1 MRALHTRYSTVP
13 LRHRQHK
20 MYTHIV
26 RPHLAAVR
34 AHHSQLFTPYRDTVK
49 RADTRDAV
57 GTPYGGALMSR
68 SKAFPVDGLRWSG
81 TSPTDKSYRGTND
94 TVTKHGSGTH
104 LKYSSH
110 RIRSQSLRS
119 AFQGEFGAASPAFP
133 RLSTLLF
140 FPCAV
145 ARSSPCKRR
154 ETAAASR
161 PHPGIPRLLMQ
172 MQVPCTARAL
182 LQLLQPLA
190 ANARLPALASR
201 AKQGCDTWTRRPL
214 GGSRLLLQP
223 TPRPLA
229 RALANSASLL
239 RMPLPW
245 QP

>member
-1 MRALHTRYSTVP
+1 MLHVYSLFLSSVHRTTRRGAHAPTPRAPRGAARRADLPRAGRSAPRSIGPVRTASYEPSSGAQASTTTFNAPHWSVAPGTTVHMDWYSCDPMRALHTRYSTVP

-20 MYTHIV
+20 MYRHIV

-68 SKAFPVDGLRWSG
+68 SKAFPVDGLRCTLG

-104 LKYSSH
+104 LKYFSSH

-119 AFQGEFGAASPAFP
+119 AFQGEFGAASPAFLG
-133 RLSTLLF
+133 LSTLLF

-145 ARSSPCKRR
+145 DLVVA
-154 ETAAASR
+154 
-161 PHPGIPRLLMQ
+161 M
-172 MQVPCTARAL
+172 
-182 LQLLQPLA
+182 
-190 ANARLPALASR
+190 
-201 AKQGCDTWTRRPL
+201 
-214 GGSRLLLQP
+214 
-223 TPRPLA
+223 
-229 RALANSASLL
+229 
-239 RMPLPW
+239 
-245 QP
+245 